1 MLIPM
6 PEYQPAI
13 FLDRDGTLM
22 REVNYCRRPEDVE
35 VYEGA
40 SEAVRDFRELGYK
53 IVVVSNQSGI
63 GRGLISEAEYKAVNE
78 EFLDQLGPDLV
89 DAVYY
94 CPDLPESASQRR
106 KPAPGMLQEAA
117 RDLNIDLAHSWTIGD
132 KASDIAAGFNAGTRT
147 VLVQTGYG
155 HQQQLGIPADLVA
168 EDLAAAVAGI
178 RSFSPPGKVSAA

>member
-6 PEYQPAI
+6 PESQPAI

-35 VYEGA
+35 LYEGA
-40 SEAVRDFRELGYK
+40 REAIQAFREMGYK

-63 GRGLISEAEYKAVNE
+63 GRGMISLEEYEAVNA
-78 EFLDQLGPDLV
+78 EFLRQIGPGLV
-89 DAVYY
+89 DAVYF
-94 CPDLPESASQRR
+94 CPDVPESASQRR

-117 RDLNIDLAHSWTIGD
+117 RDLKLDLSLSWTIGD
-132 KASDIAAGFNAGTRT
+132 KASDIAAGVNAGTRT

-155 HQQQLGIPADLVA
+155 LQQIGVPADIIA
-168 EDLAAAVAGI
+168 EDLAAALQGVRAFRPSGE
-178 RSFSPPGKVSAA
+178 VSAA